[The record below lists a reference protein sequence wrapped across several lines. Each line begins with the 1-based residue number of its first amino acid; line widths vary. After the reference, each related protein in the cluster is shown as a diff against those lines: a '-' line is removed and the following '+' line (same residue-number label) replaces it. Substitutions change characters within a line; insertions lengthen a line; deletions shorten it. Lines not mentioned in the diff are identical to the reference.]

1 MKPVA
6 KRTRQ
11 ELLNRVGLELGREI
25 SAQTVFF
32 HESVAHKLGL
42 NATDTRSL
50 DLISRRGGRSELSA
64 GELGKATGLTTG
76 AVTGIIDRLESAGL
90 VERIRDSTDRRRIFV
105 RVKPKAA
112 ARLAHYYENLGAAMM
127 KLACSYQT
135 EELKLIRDFLERSL
149 AVLQKQIS
157 TMS

>member
-50 DLISRRGGRSELSA
+50 EAEGPNLARA
-64 GELGKATGLTTG
+64 N
-76 AVTGIIDRLESAGL
+76 LE
-90 VERIRDSTDRRRIFV
+90 
-105 RVKPKAA
+105 KPPA
-112 ARLAHYYENLGAAMM
+112 
-127 KLACSYQT
+127 
-135 EELKLIRDFLERSL
+135 
-149 AVLQKQIS
+149 
-157 TMS
+157 

>member
-50 DLISRRGGRSELSA
+50 NLLSRGGRSELSA

-105 RVKPKAA
+105 RVKPEAA

-127 KLACSYQT
+127 KLACSYET

-157 TMS
+157 TMP